1 MIAIGI
7 DIGGTS
13 IKGAA
18 VYDDG
23 RMLDVFALPVIK
35 GESGEVTI
43 NKLIDVVENY
53 IKEKGI
59 AKEIVGIGMGIPGL
73 LDIEKGIVTYSPNL
87 KWDNL
92 PIADL
97 FKARLPY
104 PVRIANDANVAA
116 FGEAKFGA
124 GKGVPYVIM
133 LTLGTGVGGGI
144 VLDGKLYEGNEG
156 KGAEMGHITMEF
168 NGRQC
173 GCGRK
178 GCLEAYA
185 SATALI
191 NDTKKAMEEHPE
203 SLMNQA
209 AAELGKVDGRVAF
222 IAARK
227 GDQVALQVVEQYIY
241 FLCEGIINYCNI
253 FRPNVVILSGGI
265 ANEGD
270 YLFDKINNYLKVHEY
285 GFPKSPVVKVVP
297 AKLGYDSGKIG
308 AASLLF

>member
-23 RMLDVFALPVIK
+23 RMLDVFALPVEK
-35 GESGEVTI
+35 GEPGEVTI
-43 NKLIDVVENY
+43 NKLIDIVEKY
-53 IKEKGI
+53 IKDKGI
-59 AKEIVGIGMGIPGL
+59 ADEIVGIGLGIPGL
-73 LDIEKGIVTYSPNL
+73 LDIENGVVEYSPNL

-92 PIADL
+92 RIADL

-104 PVRIANDANVAA
+104 KVRIANDANVAA

-156 KGAEMGHITMEF
+156 KGAEMGHINMEF

-191 NDTKKAMEEHPE
+191 SDTKKAMEEHPE
-203 SLMNQA
+203 SLMHQA

-227 GDQVALQVVEQYIY
+227 GDPVALQVVEQYVY
-241 FLCEGIINYCNI
+241 FLSEGIINYCNI
-253 FRPNVVILSGGI
+253 FRPNIVVLSGGI

-270 YLFDKINNYLKVHEY
+270 YLFDKINNYLKIHHY

>member
-23 RMLDVFALPVIK
+23 RMLDVFALPVVK
-35 GESGEVTI
+35 GESGEETVS
-43 NKLIDVVENY
+43 KLIDVVENY
-53 IKEKGI
+53 IKEKDI

-73 LDIEKGIVTYSPNL
+73 LDIEKGIVNYSPNL
-87 KWDNL
+87 KWFDL

-124 GKGVPYVIM
+124 GRGVPYVIM

-156 KGAEMGHITMEF
+156 KGAEMGHITVEF

-203 SLMNQA
+203 SLLHQA
-209 AAELGKVDGRVAF
+209 ASELGKVDGRVAF
-222 IAARK
+222 IAARR
-227 GDQVALQVVEQYIY
+227 GDQVALQVVDQYVY
-241 FLCEGIINYCNI
+241 FLSEGILNYCNI

-270 YLFDKINNYLKVHEY
+270 YLFDKINDYLKLHQY

>member
-23 RMLDVFALPVIK
+23 RMLDVFALPVVK
-35 GESGEVTI
+35 GESGEVTV

-156 KGAEMGHITMEF
+156 KGAEMGHIVIELD
-168 NGRQC
+168 GRQC

-185 SATALI
+185 SATAII

-203 SLMNQA
+203 SLMHKVA
-209 AAELGKVDGRVAF
+209 EELGKIDGRVAF
-222 IAARK
+222 KAARQ
-227 GDQVALQVVEQYIY
+227 GDQVALQVVDQYIY
-241 FLCEGIINYCNI
+241 FLCEGIMNYCNI

-270 YLFDKINNYLKVHEY
+270 YLFDKINDFLKLHQY